1 MLSATSLNQSFEP
14 RSFNQLDGW
23 QNDDHLAAF
32 NCFKVSAKKMIET
45 PFETKSLG
53 ISATNL
59 LAIGQKALAHTV
71 QTSAEAKLFFE
82 NNFCPYQYCGSSNA
96 GFLTGYFEP
105 EVSASKVKTAQY
117 RYPIYRKPE
126 DLIALDDINRPP
138 AMHPDYAFGRNTAN
152 GIVEYFDRGEIQNG
166 ALAGLDLELF
176 WLEDPVDLYYIHI
189 QGSARLN
196 FEDGSH
202 IRVSYAAKSGH
213 PYTSVGSILVQLGEM
228 KLEQVT
234 MQSIKTWLK
243 QNHSRRN
250 EILSGN
256 RSFIFFQSSTQTNSN
271 SGPIGAAGVSLT
283 SARSMAVDHKLY
295 SFGLPFW
302 VETDDKFV
310 DSNHR
315 FKKLLIAQDTGSA
328 IVGAQRGDYFV
339 GSGKQ
344 AGMIAGQIKHRA
356 SLTVLVPN
364 SGQGQ

>member
-1 MLSATSLNQSFEP
+1 MLSGSSLHECFEP
-14 RSFNQLDGW
+14 LSFKQLDGW
-23 QNDDHLAAF
+23 QKDDHLAAF
-32 NCFKVSAKKMIET
+32 NCFKVSAKRMVET
-45 PFETKSLG
+45 PYKTKSLG
-53 ISATNL
+53 VSALDL
-59 LAIGQKALAHTV
+59 LAIGQKAITHTA

-82 NNFCPYQYCGSSNA
+82 DNFCPFQYCDSSKP

-105 EVSASKVKTAQY
+105 EVSASKIKTAQY

-126 DLIALDDINRPP
+126 DLIELDDTNRPTM
-138 AMHPDYAFGRNTAN
+138 MHRDYAFGCQTAN
-152 GIVEYFDRGEIQNG
+152 GIVEYFDRSEIQNG
-166 ALAGLDLELF
+166 ALEGLSLELF

-189 QGSARLN
+189 QGSARLS
-196 FEDGSH
+196 FENGSH
-202 IRVSYAAKSGH
+202 TRVSYAAKSGH
-213 PYTSVGSILVQLGEM
+213 PYTSVGSILVRLGEM
-228 KLEQVT
+228 KLEEVT
-234 MQSIKTWLK
+234 MQSIKTWLN
-243 QNHSRRN
+243 QNSSRRN

-256 RSFIFFQSSTQTNSN
+256 RSYIFFQTFNQSNFN

-302 VETDDKFV
+302 VETDDNFV

-339 GSGKQ
+339 GSGKE

-356 SLTVLVPN
+356 SLKILLPN
-364 SGQGQ
+364 SVQGQ